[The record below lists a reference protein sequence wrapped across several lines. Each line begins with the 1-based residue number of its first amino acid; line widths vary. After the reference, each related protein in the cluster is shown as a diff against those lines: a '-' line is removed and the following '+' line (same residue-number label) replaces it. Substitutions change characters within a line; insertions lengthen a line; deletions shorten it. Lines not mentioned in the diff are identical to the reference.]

1 MLIEIDCKAIAE
13 AIEAEAHEMAAKF
26 EAKTGRNPWLA
37 TIIANND
44 PASERYVRNKM
55 RACERCGIGYHEI
68 IYTKNELIYIK
79 NGERTFMESFDN
91 DPWSRKVGYEFMHD
105 DILNTIADCN
115 GNYRINGLMLQ
126 LPTYDG
132 LNANELIQ
140 FIDPAKDVDCLTV
153 QNMGK
158 LALGD
163 NSFMPA
169 TVAGIMRLFKE
180 EGYDLQSK
188 VVVIRGRSNIVGKPL
203 ALAMINAGAT
213 VISENSHSF
222 KSVEEILGR
231 GVYTNEGSC
240 YESTLIDV
248 IVDATG
254 VEDFDR
260 RGVIC
265 DYYIDVTTIVG
276 EDGKLHG
283 SFGTLNHASKLTPVP
298 RGVGLLTCAQLA
310 WNTAYLA
317 CEQVG
322 IDI

>member
-1 MLIEIDCKAIAE
+1 MSIEINCKAIAE
-13 AIEAEAHEMAAKF
+13 TIEAEAREMVELF
-26 EAKTGRNPWLA
+26 NSHTGLIPSLL
-37 TIIANND
+37 TIIANDD
-44 PASERYVRNKM
+44 PASDRYVRNKM
-55 RACERCGIGYHEI
+55 RACDRCGIVHHELSF
-68 IYTKNELIYIK
+68 K
-79 NGERTFMESFDN
+79 ESEDVKKLLQTHQS
-91 DPWSRKVGYEFMHD
+91 PKPVRGLY
-105 DILNTIADCN
+105 C
-115 GNYRINGLMLQ
+115 LMLQ
-126 LPTYDG
+126 LPVYDG

-140 FIDPAKDVDCLTV
+140 LIDPAKDVDCLTA

-180 EGYDLQSK
+180 EGYDLQGK
-188 VVVIRGRSNIVGKPL
+188 TVVIRGRSNIVGKPL

-213 VISENSHSF
+213 VISENSHSG
-222 KSVEEILGR
+222 SIIEDCLEENWEDIH
-231 GVYTNEGSC
+231 
-240 YESTLIDV
+240 V

-254 VEDFDR
+254 KER
-260 RGVIC
+260 RWNPFC

-283 SFGTLNHASKLTPVP
+283 SLFDTSCLKYTPVP

-317 CEQVG
+317 CKQVG
-322 IDI
+322 IEIDYAVN